1 MEAGGWKSG
10 STLWCCGRNRFQMV
24 SVTIWGQH
32 HQWIINESSICLQS
46 WEIWEMPPV
55 HTGDWLLNA
64 VKLPHECYICQIL
77 YGWSHCSE
85 TNLYRYHQKHPQ
97 SPKKKG
103 MARNYRKCVC
113 KKTHDTWLNLRIRRI
128 RLTCTRHQNAVS
140 VACNHCERMLPRSHE
155 IAVLLVSRHMV
166 RVPGESIWRLPDS
179 IDARAGRTW
188 ENNCSWNETLRW
200 KSSEITWRCT
210 LFIED
215 L

>member
-1 MEAGGWKSG
+1 MNHQYVCRVGKYGKCPLFILGIGYWMQWNYHTNATYVRYFTDDLIAQKP
-10 STLWCCGRNRFQMV
+10 TYIDTIRNIHNHLKRRAWQG
-24 SVTIWGQH
+24 TIE
-32 HQWIINESSICLQS
+32 N
-46 WEIWEMPPV
+46 V
-55 HTGDWLLNA
+55 YA
-64 VKLPHECYICQIL
+64 
-77 YGWSHCSE
+77 
-85 TNLYRYHQKHPQ
+85 
-97 SPKKKG
+97 
-103 MARNYRKCVC
+103 